1 MSWKSNTSSKKTG
14 DRSNY
19 TLEIFELRR
28 INIIFFHIF
37 VKTKNIS
44 TILLNT
50 RVLRCFH
57 FLIPETRGIRTP
69 DTLIKSQV
77 LYRLSQC
84 PFFSF
89 LLCLFI
95 INAQSRN
102 RTSDTRIFSPLLY
115 QLSYLGGLRGQDLNL
130 RPSGYEPDELP
141 DCSTP
146 RYYILVFH
154 LRNKADDRTR
164 TDNLLITNQL
174 LCQLS
179 HIGTF

>member
-57 FLIPETRGIRTP
+57 FLVPETRGIRTP

-77 LYRLSQC
+77 LYRLS
-84 PFFSF
+84 
-89 LLCLFI
+89 
-95 INAQSRN
+95 
-102 RTSDTRIFSPLLY
+102 
-115 QLSYLGGLRGQDLNL
+115 
-130 RPSGYEPDELP
+130 
-141 DCSTP
+141 
-146 RYYILVFH
+146 
-154 LRNKADDRTR
+154 
-164 TDNLLITNQL
+164 
-174 LCQLS
+174 
-179 HIGTF
+179 